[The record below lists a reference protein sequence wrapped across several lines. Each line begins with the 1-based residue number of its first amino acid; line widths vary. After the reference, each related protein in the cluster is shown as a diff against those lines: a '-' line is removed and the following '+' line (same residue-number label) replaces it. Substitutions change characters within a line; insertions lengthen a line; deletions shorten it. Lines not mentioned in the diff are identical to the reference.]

1 MLECSAKDVEMNYFF
16 PPILIVLGLVI
27 YQISQ
32 KTTDQNA
39 NPFVVVIMAYLIGIA
54 ACIGAYFLFPKQ
66 EAASVPMIRTVLWSA
81 LGIGLGA
88 AAIEIGFMLAYRA
101 GWNLSI
107 LPVSANVC
115 GAIVLI
121 LIGLVA
127 FRETL
132 SVEKIIGVFLCIG
145 GLVLITI
152 RK

>member
-1 MLECSAKDVEMNYFF
+1 MGYYL
-16 PPILIVLGLVI
+16 PPMLIVLGLVV
-27 YQISQ
+27 YQVSQ
-32 KTTDQNA
+32 KSTDQNA
-39 NPFVVVIMAYLIGIA
+39 NPFVVIAMAYLIGIA

-66 EAASVPMIRTVLWSA
+66 ESVSVPMMRTVVWSA

-101 GWNLSI
+101 GWNLSL
-107 LPVSANVC
+107 LPVSVNVC
-115 GAIVLI
+115 GAVVLI
-121 LIGLVA
+121 LIGLIA

-132 SVEKIIGVFLCIG
+132 SIEKIIGVLLCIG

>member
-1 MLECSAKDVEMNYFF
+1 MNYFL
-16 PPILIVLGLVI
+16 PPILIVLGLVV

-32 KTTDQNA
+32 KTVDQDA

-54 ACIGAYFLFPKQ
+54 ACIGAYFMFPKQ
-66 EAASVPMIRTVLWSA
+66 EAASMPMMRTVVWSA

-101 GWNLSI
+101 GWNLSL
-107 LPVSANVC
+107 LPVSVNVC
-115 GAIVLI
+115 GAALLI
-121 LIGLVA
+121 LIGLIA
-127 FRETL
+127 FRELL
-132 SVEKIIGVFLCIG
+132 SLEKILGVLLCIG

>member
-1 MLECSAKDVEMNYFF
+1 MSFYLT
-16 PPILIVLGLVI
+16 PILIVAGLVI

-32 KTTDQNA
+32 KSTDQDA

-54 ACIGAYFLFPKQ
+54 ACVAGYFLIPRQ
-66 EAASVPMIRTVLWSA
+66 DADLMPMMRTVGWSA

-101 GWNLSI
+101 GWNLSL
-107 LPVSANVC
+107 LPVSVNVC
-115 GAIVLI
+115 GAVLLI

-127 FRETL
+127 FRESL
-132 SVEKIIGVFLCIG
+132 SIEKLIGVLMCIG

-152 RK
+152 KR